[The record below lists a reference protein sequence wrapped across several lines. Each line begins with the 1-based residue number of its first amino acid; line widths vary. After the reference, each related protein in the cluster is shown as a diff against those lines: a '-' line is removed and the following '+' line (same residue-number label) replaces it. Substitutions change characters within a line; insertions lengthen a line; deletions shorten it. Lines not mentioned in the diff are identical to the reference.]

1 MTQPLRVAVTGAAG
15 NISYSLLFR
24 LAAGDCYGSNQ
35 PVILQLLEIPPAMK
49 ALEGVVM
56 ELQDCAFPLLAGI
69 ETSDDPKVAFRGA
82 NQIFLVGSRPRTK
95 GMERNELIAVNG
107 PIFVG
112 QGQAIQEHAAKDVF
126 VITVG
131 NPCNTNAFI
140 AMKNAPEVPRS
151 RFTAMT
157 RLDQNRAVAQLALK
171 TGKPVTAV
179 ENLIIYGNHSSTM
192 FPDFANAKVAGANAV
207 QAVGDAAWLQGP
219 YLKTIQQRG
228 AAIIEA
234 RGASSAASAA
244 AAAIDHMRDAWFG
257 TGDRCVSMA
266 VPSDGSYGIPDGTMF
281 SFPVRCKGKG
291 QWEIVK
297 GASHDAFAKAK
308 IAETLKELQDEAAV
322 VKDLCK

>member
-1 MTQPLRVAVTGAAG
+1 MTKPLRVAVTGAAG

-24 LAAGDCYGSNQ
+24 LAAGDCYGSSQ

-69 ETSDDPKVAFRGA
+69 EIADDPKVAFKGA

-95 GMERNELIAVNG
+95 GMERNDLIAVNG

-112 QGQAIQEHAAKDVF
+112 QGQAIQEVAADDVF
-126 VITVG
+126 VVTVG

-140 AMKNAPEVPRS
+140 AMRNAPEVPRT

-171 TGKPVTAV
+171 TGQPVTAI
-179 ENLIIYGNHSSTM
+179 ENMIIYGNHSSTM
-192 FPDFANAKVAGANAV
+192 FPDFANAKVAGKSAV
-207 QAVGDAAWLQGP
+207 AAVGDEAWLKGE
-219 YLKTIQQRG
+219 YLKKIQQRG

-244 AAAIDHMRDAWFG
+244 AAAIDHMRDAWLG
-257 TGDRCVSMA
+257 TGERCVSMA
-266 VPSDGSYGIPDGTMF
+266 VPSDGSYDIPVGTMF
-281 SFPVRCKGKG
+281 SVPVRCKGRG
-291 QWEIVK
+291 DYEIVR
-297 GASHDAFAKAK
+297 GAQHDAFAKAK